1 MKQDELER
9 FVEQLAKAE
18 REASVVISE
27 AEAAS
32 DERVNQFRQQLE
44 KDQKEKLEA
53 LLNQFD
59 QEKDNLINEIERES
73 EMLIQDTQCKVENM
87 KQINESIGDQLVDWM
102 VDRVVK
108 GK

>member
-18 REASVVISE
+18 REAGLVISE

-32 DERVNQFRQQLE
+32 VERVNQFRQQLE
-44 KDQKEKLEA
+44 RDQKEKLEA
-53 LLNQFD
+53 LLNQFE
-59 QEKDNLINEIERES
+59 QEKDNLIKEIEREG
-73 EMLIQDTQCKVENM
+73 EMLTQDTQNKVENM
-87 KQINESIGDQLVDWM
+87 KQINESIGGQLVDWL